1 MSAIKNVPVHYDL
14 TSYHLVTLSL
24 LVSTFECCYC
34 MSFSV
39 ENIYLSRF
47 LCDDKYISPD
57 RRKSSNVLIQAFP
70 SDFPPLP
77 EIPLIEIEYPPAY
90 RKKISFSTERH

>member
-1 MSAIKNVPVHYDL
+1 MLLLYFIKRG
-14 TSYHLVTLSL
+14 
-24 LVSTFECCYC
+24 
-34 MSFSV
+34 
-39 ENIYLSRF
+39 NIYLSRF
-47 LCDDKYISPD
+47 LRDDKYISPD

-90 RKKISFSTERH
+90 QKNIYIVFHERHQELYSGRCWIPGGVDAGIK